1 MGNPSACGRCPINM
15 DSIEERNRLVVENQG
30 LVGQVIKDCVHGI
43 DGIGLYSYDDLYQ
56 TGCIGLI
63 KAAQSYTE
71 GKVKFSTYAY
81 HCIRNEI
88 YHALE
93 YARLRRDRESVTDP
107 ISINPDISYSPS
119 RFPELCAVLERAKA
133 SMTKSAAKGVDA
145 LMLRAKGY
153 SSKEIGEIY
162 HAPAN
167 HVTAWISKARRE
179 LRHNPELAD
188 FI

>member
-1 MGNPSACGRCPINM
+1 M

-30 LVGQVIKDCVHGI
+30 LVGQVIKDGVHAI
-43 DGIGLYSYDDLYQ
+43 DGIGLYSYDDLFQ

-93 YARLRRDRESVTDP
+93 YARLRRDRESVTNP

-119 RFPELCAVLERAKA
+119 QFPELCAVLERAKA

>member
-1 MGNPSACGRCPINM
+1 M
-15 DSIEERNRLVVENQG
+15 DSIGERNRLVVENQG

-43 DGIGLYSYDDLYQ
+43 NGIGLYSYDDLFQ

-81 HCIRNEI
+81 RCIRNEI

-93 YARLRRDRESVTDP
+93 YAKLRREREVTADAMNNLG
-107 ISINPDISYSPS
+107 SDISYSPS
-119 RFPELCAVLERAKA
+119 RFPELCAALERAKA
-133 SMTKSAAKGVDA
+133 SMTRSAAKGVEA
-145 LMLRAKGY
+145 LMLKAKGY
-153 SSKEIGEIY
+153 SSKEIGELY

-167 HVTAWISKARRE
+167 HVTAWISKARGE

-188 FI
+188 FL